1 LTYGNEVGG
10 RNRSG
15 KERRSRSRSRRSEVM
30 EGRVADIQFNN
41 SK

>member
-15 KERRSRSRSRRSEVM
+15 KERRSRSRRSEVM